1 MSRME
6 KGGNWEI
13 KVWGR
18 EKHLGRESRKFLPM
32 TVDHSWFGSKVFNTT
47 NKNTRFKSFIYLYFV
62 TQLDTTA

>member
-6 KGGNWEI
+6 KGGNREI

-32 TVDHSWFGSKVFNTT
+32 TVFGSKVFNTT